1 MGLMMTG
8 SIVVGALNMVL
19 AAILL
24 VVYRGVYARTRAP
37 FTLALLL
44 FATAFLAQNVLVV
57 YSFVTMIAIIPS
69 ALEPY
74 LLAIGVFEA
83 LGLGAL
89 LWTASR

>member
-8 SIVVGALNMVL
+8 SIVVGALSMVL